1 MAGISDFAHK
11 LTLVL
16 TACNLS
22 RGRLAQSIGID
33 KSVVSRWASGV
44 QAPTDHNLALLTE
57 VVGRHQAGFS
67 RADWELASQTFA
79 ARLGLYDARAAAERT
94 LALPDRPSIAV
105 LPFTNMSGDPEQEY
119 FADGM
124 VDEITT
130 ALGRLRW
137 LFVIAR
143 NSSFTYKGK
152 FVNVKQVGHDLGVRY
167 VLEGSVR
174 KAASRVRI
182 TAQLIDAG
190 SGMHLWADK
199 FDGALDDIFDLHDR
213 VAREVAGAVEP
224 NLREAEINRSLRK
237 PTTSLDAYDLYMRG
251 LAAFRDLSIDSLRVS
266 LELTRQA
273 IDLDP
278 HFARALALRAL
289 CIQHLQSGKTDD
301 PDAMAE
307 ALGLAHAAL
316 AASRDDWEAASIAGT
331 VISSMGGSIETAL
344 SASQR
349 ALALNPNGYLALM
362 HNGWIQCIAG
372 NPAASIDPFMRA
384 LRLSPRDPFGGFCEA
399 GLGVAYRDLGRPQEA
414 LDWAQRAMMSL
425 PLLASGYRTAAV
437 ALVDL
442 GRIDDAKERIALL
455 LKARPQDHIRPDFV
469 RRHNR
474 NEATADAWIAALR
487 MAGLPD

>member
-79 ARLGLYDARAAAERT
+79 ARLGLDDARAAAERT

-143 NSSFTYKGK
+143 NSSFTYNGK

-174 KAASRVRI
+174 KARR
-182 TAQLIDAG
+182 TG
-190 SGMHLWADK
+190 C
-199 FDGALDDIFDLHDR
+199 
-213 VAREVAGAVEP
+213 
-224 NLREAEINRSLRK
+224 
-237 PTTSLDAYDLYMRG
+237 
-251 LAAFRDLSIDSLRVS
+251 
-266 LELTRQA
+266 
-273 IDLDP
+273 
-278 HFARALALRAL
+278 ALRR
-289 CIQHLQSGKTDD
+289 S
-301 PDAMAE
+301 
-307 ALGLAHAAL
+307 
-316 AASRDDWEAASIAGT
+316 
-331 VISSMGGSIETAL
+331 
-344 SASQR
+344 
-349 ALALNPNGYLALM
+349 
-362 HNGWIQCIAG
+362 
-372 NPAASIDPFMRA
+372 
-384 LRLSPRDPFGGFCEA
+384 
-399 GLGVAYRDLGRPQEA
+399 
-414 LDWAQRAMMSL
+414 
-425 PLLASGYRTAAV
+425 
-437 ALVDL
+437 
-442 GRIDDAKERIALL
+442 
-455 LKARPQDHIRPDFV
+455 
-469 RRHNR
+469 
-474 NEATADAWIAALR
+474 
-487 MAGLPD
+487 